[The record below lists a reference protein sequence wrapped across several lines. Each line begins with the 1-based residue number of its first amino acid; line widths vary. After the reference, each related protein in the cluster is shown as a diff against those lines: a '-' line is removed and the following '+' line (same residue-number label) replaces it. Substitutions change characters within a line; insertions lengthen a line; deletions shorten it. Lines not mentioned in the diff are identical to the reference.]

1 MKPSLILI
9 LSLLVP
15 FLTFGQK
22 WHLAKFDADKEYKYE
37 YWFNFQNEKDTN
49 SVDLKIIPNRSIRKI
64 QGVITDT
71 DNEKIPF
78 ANVEIRDLN
87 QTVLS
92 IGVTNY
98 KGEFSLDATIEDF
111 LVHVVSLGYDT
122 LTLKV
127 SLKSNQEADLKIKLG
142 KGPEDSVY
150 QINSVKELTPTEIN
164 EIINC
169 VASERKKK
177 RAHYMLNCSSENK
190 FTISLQI

>member
-1 MKPSLILI
+1 M
-9 LSLLVP
+9 LVP

-22 WHLAKFDADKEYKYE
+22 WHLAKFDEQKEYKYE
-37 YWFNFQNEKDTN
+37 YWFGFQNEKDTN
-49 SVDLKIIPNRSIRKI
+49 TVDLKIIPNRFIRKI

-98 KGEFSLDATIEDF
+98 KGEFSLDATLEDF
-111 LVHVVSLGYDT
+111 FVHVVSLGYDD

-127 SLKSNQEADLKIKLG
+127 NLKQNEEADLKIKLS
-142 KGPEDSVY
+142 KSPEDTVY
-150 QINSVKELTPTEIN
+150 QINSINELTPTEIT

-169 VASERKKK
+169 VALERKKN
-177 RAHYMLNCSSENK
+177 RTDYMLKCSSKKK
-190 FTISLQI
+190 FTVSIHI